1 MQTQLQTQAT
11 EPQSA
16 VGLHFSWMKKCA
28 VLVAFLISGNKH
40 LTRSDLR
47 WEGFLSA
54 YSSRWSSPSLLESRQ
69 QEQVVAGDLELTVR
83 KQRDE
88 SCWLLSLTVSS

>member
-28 VLVAFLISGNKH
+28 ALVAFLISGNKY

-54 YSSRWSSPSLLESRQ
+54 YSSRWRSPSLLESRQ

-83 KQRDE
+83 KQRE
-88 SCWLLSLTVSS
+88 TKAVGCSA